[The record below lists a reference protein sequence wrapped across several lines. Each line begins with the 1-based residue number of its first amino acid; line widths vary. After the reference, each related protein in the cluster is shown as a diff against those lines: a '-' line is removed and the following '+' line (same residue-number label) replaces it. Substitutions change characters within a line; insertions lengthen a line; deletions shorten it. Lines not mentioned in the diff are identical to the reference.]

1 MIVGSIPMERKLDT
15 FVDELGRNWDNSISS
30 SNRWQKNKRPSFL
43 AELISLAEHILL
55 HY

>member
-1 MIVGSIPMERKLDT
+1 MIVGSIPMERKLET
-15 FVDELGRNWDNSISS
+15 FVDELGRNWDSISS
-30 SNRWQKNKRPSFL
+30 SDRWQKRKRPSFL